1 MPFLLRIKCFIVTQN
16 VDNLKVFCIFLAPFQ
31 KFIVLLQC
39 STYYKAAQ
47 EPQTIRWR
55 YFYTLTE
62 TYNGIVPPW
71 KSVMEIQPCR
81 C

>member
-1 MPFLLRIKCFIVTQN
+1 M
-16 VDNLKVFCIFLAPFQ
+16 IFVVVSIILATFV
-31 KFIVLLQC
+31 VLNILQGG
-39 STYYKAAQ
+39 TQ

-55 YFYTLTE
+55 YFYTLTA
-62 TYNGIVPPW
+62 TYIGIVPPW